1 MNESLCRLL
10 ASVLQAASAQA
21 ACVLQASTRRKR
33 VLSALHEAHYT
44 HALSHRPR
52 RRFCKQRASDG
63 PARAAADNAVEQE
76 PASSWERYPPTT
88 DGQRVLR
95 ARLVHG
101 RMGGPLRERYLA
113 YRAATRYILGLPPSS
128 NGLGGCGGLRSGFE
142 VGDFE
147 FHLQAY
153 PSSSPSSPFT
163 RCRVWTVC
171 LLPLPQ

>member
-1 MNESLCRLL
+1 MCRLPQS
-10 ASVLQAASAQA
+10 ASVLQA
-21 ACVLQASTRRKR
+21 STAKN
-33 VLSALHEAHYT
+33 LLALHEAQYT

-128 NGLGGCGGLRSGFE
+128 NGLGGCGGLRSGFA
-142 VGDFE
+142 VGGFE
-147 FHLQAY
+147 FRLQAY
-153 PSSSPSSPFT
+153 PSSMYHMST
-163 RCRVWTVC
+163 
-171 LLPLPQ
+171 